1 MHDVTRRQHAH
12 ALEIGIVAYHQGGRC
27 GLVEVTHPLLHPSG
41 RHEGGSVECEA
52 EHLQVV
58 DPVPAT
64 DSAPREPSPTGRRGV
79 SAGVRDVAL
88 VEGEPAVV
96 GPRLEWIQESP
107 GAL

>member
-1 MHDVTRRQHAH
+1 MAH
-12 ALEIGIVAYHQGGRC
+12 S
-27 GLVEVTHPLLHPSG
+27 LLHPSG
-41 RHEGGSVECEA
+41 RHESGSVECEA

-64 DSAPREPSPTGRRGV
+64 DIGRERAELTGRRGV
-79 SAGVRDVAL
+79 ASGVCEVAL
-88 VEGEPAVV
+88 VEGQPAVV